1 MKINNNLLLSDT
13 ASTPHL
19 NRRNILASGA
29 AAGLLLSLPPS
40 LALAR
45 FEVSTE
51 RAEEVRFLGKPD
63 AAVRVA
69 EYFSMTCGHC
79 GRFHRDTFPQVKK
92 DLIDTGLIRFE
103 MHPFPLDGLA
113 LRAHALCRTLLTD
126 SYFKMVDTLLD
137 KQEEWIGAAKPVAEL
152 KKYAKF
158 AGISSDTFDQ
168 IMQDR
173 TYLEAIVQLRQ
184 DAVNRYEISS
194 TPSFVVNDEKTFSGA
209 LSFDEFMAELNA
221 FGI

>member
-1 MKINNNLLLSDT
+1 MKTKNNPLLSDSALVPQLT
-13 ASTPHL
+13 
-19 NRRNILASGA
+19 RRNVLSQGA
-29 AAGLLLSLPPS
+29 AAGLSLFLLPS

-51 RAEEVRFLGKPD
+51 RAKKVRFLGKQD
-63 AAVRVA
+63 AAVRIA

-92 DLIDTGLIRFE
+92 DLIDTGLVRFE

-113 LRAHALCRTLLTD
+113 LRAHALCRTLPTD
-126 SYFKMVDTLLD
+126 SYFKMVDILLAN
-137 KQEEWIGAAKPVAEL
+137 QENWIGAAEPVTEL

-158 AGISSDTFDQ
+158 AGISSDSFDE
-168 IMQDR
+168 IMKNR
-173 TYLEAIVQLRQ
+173 AYLETIVELRQ
-184 DAVNRYEISS
+184 DAVSKYELSS
-194 TPSFVVNDEKTFSGA
+194 TPSFVVNDDKTFGGA
-209 LSFDEFMAELNA
+209 LSFDEFLAELNA